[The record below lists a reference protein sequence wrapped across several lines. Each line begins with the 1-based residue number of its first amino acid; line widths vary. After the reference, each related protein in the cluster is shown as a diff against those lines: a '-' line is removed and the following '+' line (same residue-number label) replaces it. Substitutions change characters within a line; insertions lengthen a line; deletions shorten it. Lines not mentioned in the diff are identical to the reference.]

1 VNELIRWLA
10 SHPTFVL
17 GTALWGIIG
26 TVASLYSIY
35 ITYHFNRQNKK
46 MPCYMVRSTPIFY
59 DTLATLPELSIRV
72 TGYGKP
78 ITNLTVTNFLF
89 WNEGAVTI
97 QKTDVPADDSLG
109 IKAVGDCRILRAE
122 VVTQVNPA
130 AHAEVSLNI
139 RERSLVAVSF
149 EFMDCKQPFLV
160 KVAHTGKS
168 SSDLTVIGQVIGA
181 GPFIPIPH
189 EKFASL
195 KARRYN
201 RITTSARRSAALF
214 NKVTV
219 RKRWVYGMALT
230 GLSMFIIAFSA
241 YKIQRVFKALPSD
254 DAFGVTFFEF
264 VIYFPFAYYFGLMG
278 YFVLNR
284 VPPQLFDDFEGQ
296 MSL

>member
-1 VNELIRWLA
+1 MNDLIRWLA
-10 SHPTFVL
+10 SHPTFVA
-17 GTALWGIIG
+17 GTALWSIIG
-26 TVASLYSIY
+26 TFASIYSIY
-35 ITYHFNRQNKK
+35 IAVQFNRQNKK
-46 MPCYMVRSTPIFY
+46 MPCYMVRSNPIFY
-59 DTLATLPELSIRV
+59 DTSATIPELSIRV

-78 ITNLTVTNFLF
+78 INNLTVTNFLF
-89 WNEGAVTI
+89 WNGGAVTI
-97 QKTDVPADDSLG
+97 RKTDVPADDVLG

-130 AHAEVSLNI
+130 AHAEVHLNV
-139 RERSLVAVSF
+139 RDRALVPVTF

-181 GPFIPIPH
+181 GPFVLIPH

-195 KARRYN
+195 KTRRYN
-201 RITTSARRSAALF
+201 RITTSAIRSASLF

-230 GLSMFIIAFSA
+230 GVSLFIIAFSA
-241 YKIQRVFKALPSD
+241 YKIQRAFKALPSN
-254 DAFGVTFFEF
+254 DALGVTFFEF
-264 VIYFPFAYYFGLMG
+264 IIYFPFAYYFGLMG
-278 YFVLNR
+278 YFILNR
-284 VPPQLFDDFEGQ
+284 VPPQLFEDFEAQ